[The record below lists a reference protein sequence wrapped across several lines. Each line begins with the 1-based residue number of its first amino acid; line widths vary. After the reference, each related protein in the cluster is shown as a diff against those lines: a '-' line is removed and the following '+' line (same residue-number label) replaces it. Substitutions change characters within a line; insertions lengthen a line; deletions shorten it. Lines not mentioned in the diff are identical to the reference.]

1 MYGLV
6 AKFVCRSEQDFKND
20 IMQLVEDLIERLMAE
35 ELELFLMQCWII
47 WNQRNSVMRGGVIR
61 DLNQLH
67 R

>member
-35 ELELFLMQCWII
+35 ELELFLMQC
-47 WNQRNSVMRGGVIR
+47 
-61 DLNQLH
+61 
-67 R
+67 